1 MEKQERQ
8 KVKKNFVVQDGQI
21 IVIEEMQFQ
30 LTNATLGRE
39 EKSDLGHVLVQ

>member
-21 IVIEEMQFQ
+21 IVIEEKGG
-30 LTNATLGRE
+30 LTKYIRN
-39 EKSDLGHVLVQ
+39 EKRDDLPLFN